1 MTRKRVQVTSEF
13 PLIPMSNPIFD
24 ALEVGQSIWYDNVR
38 RSLLTS
44 GQLTRMVS
52 EDGLRGVTSN
62 PTIFDKAI
70 EGSSDY
76 KEALLSLRGSMDAKS
91 AYEQLAFEDISTAAD
106 ILHSVYDASSG
117 QDGFVSIEVPPYLCH
132 DTEGTVEEA
141 QRIWTTIGRPNLM
154 VKVPATLEGI
164 AALRKL
170 ISLGIN
176 VNVTLIFSV
185 AVYEEVAKAYIDGIN
200 DRYEAGEDISNIASV
215 ASFFISRIDSAVD
228 PMVSA
233 DLRGKIGIASAKTA
247 YSRFGKI
254 FSTPEWKFLETKGA
268 SPQRLLWASTSVKTP
283 AYPELMYVESLI
295 GPQTVNTIPPAT
307 YESFKTRGKVSETLS
322 ENVDEAERQ
331 LIQLSEEGISL
342 RAVTSNLLD
351 EGLASFEE
359 SFTKLLRSIEISIQ
373 SDGTTGYEMDE
384 ALPDEIAA
392 QVTEIENIWRESSRI
407 ERIWLHD
414 RKVWSS
420 TDEDKWLGWLST
432 PMDQANHGHRF
443 REIAKFAGGHRFR
456 DAVVLGMGGSSLCP
470 EALSLTFNPVDGFPK
485 LSILDSTD
493 PLQIKLLEERLD
505 LSKTLF
511 FVSSK
516 SGTTLEPNIYADY
529 FYDRTRSVVGEEEV
543 GKRFIAITDPGS
555 PLEERALREKW
566 SGIYH
571 GVPSI
576 DGRYSALS
584 DFGMIPGAASGFK
597 VLELLERAETMAHA
611 CAACVPLSQNPGF
624 RLGAIMGVCANRG
637 VDKLTIITSKSIFDL
652 SAWLSQL
659 LAESTGKEGK
669 GIIPV
674 DGEPLGES
682 GSYGND
688 RLFVYIKLASDE
700 DDENQRKLAAIK
712 DAGFA
717 VCEITLDDPYDI
729 GREFYR
735 WEFAT
740 AVAGSIIN
748 IDPFNQPDVE
758 DAKIITRE
766 LTEKYEPQGSLP
778 KLEPVARDDRF
789 AIYTDESNADQ
800 LRSNNAELTVES
812 ALREHF
818 NRVAPGDYV
827 AFLAYVP
834 MTRENEESMTRLRSL
849 ARDRLKVATCVGFG
863 PRFQHSTG
871 QAYKGGPNTGVFLQI
886 TCDDIADI
894 KVPGHNY
901 TFGFVKE
908 AQARGDL
915 NVLTQRERRAIRIHI
930 FSDLSLGLNRLAE
943 ILERII
949 SQR

>member
-1 MTRKRVQVTSEF
+1 MTSEF
-13 PLIPMSNPIFD
+13 PLIPISNPIFD

-76 KEALLSLRGSMDAKS
+76 KEALLSLRGSVDAKA
-91 AYEQLAFEDISTAAD
+91 AYEQLAFADISTAAD

-117 QDGFVSIEVPPYLCH
+117 QDGFVSIEVPPYLSH
-132 DTEGTVEEA
+132 DTSGTVEEA

-154 VKVPATLEGI
+154 VKVPATPEGI
-164 AALRKL
+164 AALRTL
-170 ISLGIN
+170 IALGIN

-185 AVYEEVAKAYIDGIN
+185 AVYEDVAKAYIDGIN
-200 DRYEAGEDISNIASV
+200 DRYEAGEDISKIASV
-215 ASFFISRIDSAVD
+215 ASFFISRIDSAID
-228 PMVSA
+228 PVVSA
-233 DLRGKIGIASAKTA
+233 ELRGKVGIASAKTA
-247 YSRFGKI
+247 YGRFGKI
-254 FSTPEWKFLETKGA
+254 FSSPEWKFLEAKGA
-268 SPQRLLWASTSVKTP
+268 APQRLLWASTGVKTP

-295 GPQTVNTIPPAT
+295 GPHTVNTVPPAT
-307 YESFKTRGKVSETLS
+307 YESFKTRGKVRETLT
-322 ENVDEAERQ
+322 ENLDEAERQ
-331 LIQLSEEGISL
+331 LIRLSEEGISL
-342 RAVTSNLLD
+342 QAVTSELLE
-351 EGLASFEE
+351 EGLGSFQD
-359 SFTKLLRSIEISIQ
+359 SFTKLLRSIEVSIQ
-373 SDGTTGYEMDE
+373 ADVTAGYEMDE
-384 ALPDEIAA
+384 KLPDEIAV
-392 QVTEIENIWRESSRI
+392 QVAETENVWRESSRI

-432 PMDQANHGHRF
+432 PMDQRNHGHRF

-470 EALSLTFNPVDGFPK
+470 EALSLTFNPVDGFPR

-493 PLQIKLLEERLD
+493 PLQIKQLEQRLD

-576 DGRYSALS
+576 GGRYSALS
-584 DFGMIPGAASGFK
+584 DFGMIPGAASGFN

-611 CAACVPLSQNPGF
+611 CAACVPLSHNPGF

-637 VDKLTIITSKSIFDL
+637 IDKLTIVTSKSIFDL

-659 LAESTGKEGK
+659 LAESTGKDGK

-674 DGEPLGES
+674 DGEPLGEPS
-682 GSYGND
+682 SYGSD
-688 RLFVYIKLASDE
+688 RLFVYIKLDSDE
-700 DDENQRKLAAIK
+700 DDENQRKIDAIK
-712 DAGFA
+712 KAGFP
-717 VCEITLDDPYDI
+717 VCEITLGDPYDI

-740 AVAGSIIN
+740 AVAGSIID

-766 LTEKYEPQGSLP
+766 LTEKYESQGSLP
-778 KLEPVARDDRF
+778 KLEPVVQDDHF
-789 AIYTDESNADQ
+789 AIFTDESNANQ
-800 LRSNNAELTVES
+800 LRSDNPLLTVEN
-812 ALREHF
+812 ALTQHF
-818 NRVAPGDYV
+818 NRVVPGDYV

-834 MTRENEESMTRLRSL
+834 MTGENEEAMVKLRSL

-886 TCDDIADI
+886 TCDDITDI

-915 NVLTQRERRAIRIHI
+915 NVLTQRERRAVRIHI
-930 FSDLSLGLNRLAE
+930 FSDLSAGLNRLAG
-943 ILERII
+943 ILERSI